1 MLITDGTRTR
11 AFRGYY
17 IHGIPPKKTSDQ
29 RRANRLHKSLYMYI
43 MSICLTNFQVCE
55 HVSEKGSETN
65 V

>member
-1 MLITDGTRTR
+1 MVQEHERFEVTTSMG
-11 AFRGYY
+11 F
-17 IHGIPPKKTSDQ
+17 PPKKTCDQ
-29 RRANRLHKSLYMYI
+29 RRANCLHKSLYMYI